1 MLKQNDNDRLSVL
14 LCANVR
20 GSDNMMPL
28 TISKSACPWC
38 FGKIFEPNVYVTY
51 TNDNDFF
58 LRLDCKV

>member
-1 MLKQNDNDRLSVL
+1 MLKQNDKDRISVL

-38 FGKIFEPNVYVTY
+38 VGKIFESSVYVTY
-51 TNDNDFF
+51 TNNKKMLMTIIFF
-58 LRLDCKV
+58 